1 LTEPSGAMLMRAT
14 SKTLREPRPY
24 PVRGNTGWTVD
35 KGTSTGTGTGGR
47 AGGSVDAV
55 ATREPDSAGRAAT
68 ADGVDAAAPIA
79 GAATAVRTGAGVA
92 TTEATGVLPPAV
104 AAPGYA
110 GAAPAV
116 ACPPGEGAVPLAAA
130 SAGTGPAASDGAA
143 NEGPD
148 AVGAGVTP
156 GAAPAA
162 EARLLARP
170 GAGTLATKGGVMI
183 PADARTGGGA
193 AGRAGAG
200 TAPEAA
206 SFAPTRTPVAVLRSG
221 VGLEVGVGTSIG
233 VGAGR
238 AAGAG
243 AGAGKLVEAFVNVA
257 AAVVAGTAA
266 TRAAGACA

>member
-1 LTEPSGAMLMRAT
+1 MLMRAT

-68 ADGVDAAAPIA
+68 TDGVDAAAPIA
-79 GAATAVRTGAGVA
+79 GAAPAVRAGSGVA
-92 TTEATGVLPPAV
+92 TTEATGVLLPAV

-110 GAAPAV
+110 AA
-116 ACPPGEGAVPLAAA
+116 ACPPGEGVVPLAAA

-143 NEGPD
+143 SEGPD

-170 GAGTLATKGGVMI
+170 GAGTLAAKGGVMTA
-183 PADARTGGGA
+183 ADARTGGGA

-200 TAPEAA
+200 TVPEAA

-221 VGLEVGVGTSIG
+221 VGPEVGVGVGTSIG

-243 AGAGKLVEAFVNVA
+243 AGAGAGKLVEAFVDVA